1 MIDRLEQ
8 ICHQLPHSEIMYS
21 QDNDVILIVDDS
33 PVNLSVLSKS
43 LKSAGFKVR
52 VATDGESAIEQVEYE
67 PPELILLDVQ
77 MPGIDGFETCTRLK
91 SKSTTQDIPIIFITA
106 FSDTDNKVKGL
117 SLGAVDYI
125 AKPFQEQEVLARVK
139 NHLTIRHLQK
149 HLLTLNQ
156 ELKRSNTELEQFA
169 FVVSH
174 DLRAPLRKMKSYA
187 ELLRDTY
194 EGRLDAKADKYIE
207 ALINGSLRMQSLIG
221 DLLTYSRVG
230 KSELVLEPVNLN
242 VVLKQVIDD
251 HSDVISK
258 NAGQIRADSLPTV
271 MAHKGQM
278 LQLFQNLLENSIKFR
293 EGAPVIEVRAERQEP
308 QSSAGTFSGGGFEPA
323 QWLISFADNG
333 IGIEAQ
339 HAEQVFEIFQKL
351 HPRTQYDGTGLGLAI
366 CRKIVKSHGGDLW
379 LESEPGRGTTFY
391 FTLSA
396 V

>member
-1 MIDRLEQ
+1 
-8 ICHQLPHSEIMYS
+8 MYS

-187 ELLRDTY
+187 ELLRDSY
-194 EGRLDAKADKYIE
+194 SGRLDAKADKYIE

-242 VVLKQVIDD
+242 MVLKQVIDD

-258 NAGQIRADSLPTV
+258 NSGQIRADSLPTV

-308 QSSAGTFSGGGFEPA
+308 Q
-323 QWLISFADNG
+323 WLISFIDNG

-339 HAEQVFEIFQKL
+339 HTEKVFEIFQKL
-351 HPRTQYDGTGLGLAI
+351 HPRTQYDGTGLGLSI

-379 LESEPGRGTTFY
+379 FESEPGRGTTFY
-391 FTLSA
+391 FTLAA

>member
-1 MIDRLEQ
+1 
-8 ICHQLPHSEIMYS
+8 MYS

-77 MPGIDGFETCTRLK
+77 MPGIDGFETCTQLK

-125 AKPFQEQEVLARVK
+125 TKPFQEQEVLARVK

-242 VVLKQVIDD
+242 MVLKQVIDD

-278 LQLFQNLLENSIKFR
+278 LQLFQNLIENSIKFR

-308 QSSAGTFSGGGFEPA
+308 QSSAGTFSGGCFEPA

-339 HAEQVFEIFQKL
+339 HTEKVFEIFQKL

-366 CRKIVKSHGGDLW
+366 CRKIVKSHGGDIW